1 MNSLIKKTLSWLFI
15 SIAGAAI
22 FGLVSVMGLYLYVSP
37 NLPSI
42 ESLKDIKFQ
51 VPLRIYSQDGLLL
64 GEFGEK
70 RRIPLEYQDIPDH
83 LIHAILGAE
92 DDRFFEHP
100 GVDYQGILRAVG
112 LFVTTGRKVQGGSTI
127 TMQVARNFFLSREK
141 TFLRKFSE
149 ILLAL
154 KIERELTK
162 EDILTL
168 YLNKIYFGKRAY
180 GVGAAAKTYF
190 GRDISNLTIAEFA
203 MIAGLPK
210 APSTFNPIVNPDR
223 AMLRRDYVLRRM
235 NDLSFIDSQTLVE
248 QQASPNTAKLH
259 QLGIELEAPDV
270 AEMARSEMLERY
282 GSDAYTE
289 GYKVYTTV
297 KSHLQRQANKALRNG
312 LLDYETRHGYR
323 GPLETLDLLEYSEP
337 DDWEQK
343 LAKLKRIPQTE
354 RGIVIS
360 INKKDAFVYLQGN
373 RVIKLCWKG
382 MKWASPYRDG
392 NRVGRAPKTTAD
404 IMHPGN
410 LILVRKISN
419 TQWALA
425 QEPAAE
431 GALVSLNSHNG
442 AILSIVG
449 GYNFYR
455 SNFNRASQAKRQPG
469 SNFKPFI
476 YSSALEKGFTAASLI
491 NDAPVVFDDPGLED
505 EWRPE
510 NYSGK
515 FFGPTR
521 LREALVKSRNL
532 VSIRILR
539 SVGIN
544 YATNYVSNFG
554 FDSSRLPKDLSLA
567 LGSAEVTPL
576 SIARGYSV
584 FSNGGFLIDPY
595 LIDRIEGADNE
606 VIYQATPLTVC
617 NECDIS
623 NAADPGI
630 NSLQE
635 APFDFRD
642 RGFIDDTIINPAR
655 RVISPQN
662 VYILTTIMQDIIQRG
677 TGRRA
682 LVLKRNDLAGKT
694 GTTNDQ
700 RDAWFSGFNSNIV
713 TTTWVGFDNPRSLGD
728 FESGAK
734 AALPIWINFMREA
747 LQGSPQKPLQLP
759 PGVVSVKIDPETG
772 LLAGA
777 DFPNAIFETFR
788 TEHTPKQ
795 MAEVK
800 PTEIKG
806 KKSTQATSI
815 PEQLF

>member
-1 MNSLIKKTLSWLFI
+1 MNSLIKKMLRWLLI
-15 SIAGAAI
+15 SIVSATA
-22 FGLVSVMGLYLYVSP
+22 FGFVSVMGLYLYVSP

-70 RRIPLEYQDIPDH
+70 RRTPLEYQDIPNH

-154 KIERELTK
+154 KIERELNK

-190 GRDISNLTIAEFA
+190 GRDINNLTIAELA

-223 AMLRRDYVLRRM
+223 AMLRRNYVLRRM
-235 NDLSFIDSQTLVE
+235 HDLSFIDSKALLE

-270 AEMARSEMLERY
+270 AEMVRSEMIERY

-297 KSHLQRQANKALRNG
+297 KSHLQRQANKALRDG

-337 DDWEQK
+337 DDWEKK

-354 RGIVIS
+354 RGIVIN
-360 INKKDAFVYLQGN
+360 INRQDAFVYLQGN
-373 RVIKLCWKG
+373 RVIKLCWQG

-392 NRVGRAPKTTAD
+392 NHVGRAPKTTAD
-404 IMHPGN
+404 IMHPGD

-419 TQWALA
+419 KQWALA

-431 GALVSLNSHNG
+431 GALVSLDSHNG

-455 SNFNRASQAKRQPG
+455 SNFNRAAQAKRQPG

-554 FDSSRLPKDLSLA
+554 FDSSQLPKDLSLA
-567 LGSAEVTPL
+567 LGSAAVTPL

-623 NAADPGI
+623 NASDPGLT
-630 NSLQE
+630 SMQE
-635 APFDFRD
+635 EPFDFHART
-642 RGFIDDTIINPAR
+642 FNDTIINPAR

-682 LVLKRNDLAGKT
+682 LVLKRSDLAGKT

-700 RDAWFSGFNSNIV
+700 RDAWFSGFNSDIV
-713 TTTWVGFDNPRSLGD
+713 TTTWVGFDNPSSLGD

-734 AALPIWINFMREA
+734 AALPIWISFMREA
-747 LQGSPQKPLQLP
+747 LRDSPEKSLQLP

-772 LLAGA
+772 LLAGS

-788 TEHTPKQ
+788 TQHAPKQ
-795 MAEVK
+795 TAEIK
-800 PTEIKG
+800 PTEATG
-806 KKSTQATSI
+806 KTSTQATSI